1 MLSPPKRSTKEFL
14 DTPGQDPEELR
25 SLLNAIR
32 RTNRRF
38 GGYRL
43 VLHYLR
49 QILPALS
56 AQPVTLLD
64 VATAGADVPRAITAW
79 ARRSRVPLR
88 IVALDLSEDILSL
101 ARRDLAAH
109 PGIALVR
116 ADALRL
122 PFADRSVDIVICGLA
137 LHHFAFDDAVRVLR
151 EINRV
156 ARRGFVVND
165 IVRSWSAYAGAWLD
179 TRLLSRNRLA
189 RHDGPLSVL
198 RSFTLDE
205 FTTMARDAGLEDVE
219 LHPHPV
225 FRIALVRRPTIT
237 RDAAARPRDRPIA
250 SVPR

>member
-1 MLSPPKRSTKEFL
+1 MLNPPKRSTKEFL
-14 DTPGQDPEELR
+14 DTPGQDPQELR
-25 SLLNAIR
+25 GLLNDIR
-32 RTNRRF
+32 RTNRWF
-38 GGYRL
+38 GGYSL
-43 VLHYLR
+43 ILSYLR
-49 QILPALS
+49 TFLPALAS
-56 AQPVTLLD
+56 RPITLVD
-64 VATAGADVPRAITAW
+64 IATAGADVPRAVAAW
-79 ARRSRVPLR
+79 ARRVRVPVR
-88 IVALDLSEDILSL
+88 IVALDLSKDILAL
-101 ARRDLAAH
+101 ARRELDAH
-109 PGIALVR
+109 PEIALVR

-205 FTTMARDAGLEDVE
+205 FRAMIREAGLTGVQ
-219 LHPHPV
+219 LRPHRL
-225 FRIALVRRPTIT
+225 FRVAIVRQ
-237 RDAAARPRDRPIA
+237 
-250 SVPR
+250 